1 MYLLPSSSLK
11 IHFLNTVQYTFFS
24 WQVGKP
30 IMFIGRCDGLVVS
43 VRASKSPVPGSNLR
57 SWPSPQASVGR
68 KQKALFS
75 SLSPSSL
82 LLDGLVTAE
91 GTKLKFSEKIVK
103 HAEEM
108 KRKSM
113 QIKIP
118 REAIR

>member
-1 MYLLPSSSLK
+1 M
-11 IHFLNTVQYTFFS
+11 
-24 WQVGKP
+24 
-30 IMFIGRCDGLVVS
+30 
-43 VRASKSPVPGSNLR
+43 
-57 SWPSPQASVGR
+57 GR